1 MDKIDKIN
9 EEVISIKDRISDI
22 YKLLH
27 IYNIND
33 SDSINSIKEELK
45 KYTDRLKE
53 ITDEEFK

>member
-9 EEVISIKDRISDI
+9 KEVTSIKDRISDI

-33 SDSINSIKEELK
+33 SDSVNSIKEELK

>member
-22 YKLLH
+22 YRLLH

>member
-9 EEVISIKDRISDI
+9 KEIISIKDRISDI
-22 YKLLH
+22 YKLFH

-45 KYTDRLKE
+45 KYTDRLKV
-53 ITDEEFK
+53 ITNEEFK

>member
-9 EEVISIKDRISDI
+9 KEVTSIKDRISVI

-33 SDSINSIKEELK
+33 SDSVNSIKEELK